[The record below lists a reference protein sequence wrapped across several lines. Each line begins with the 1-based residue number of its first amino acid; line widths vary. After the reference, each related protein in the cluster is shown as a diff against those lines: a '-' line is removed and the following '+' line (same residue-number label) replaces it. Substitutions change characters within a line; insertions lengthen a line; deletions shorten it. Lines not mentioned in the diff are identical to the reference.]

1 VTGWKSLF
9 AVGNHVAK
17 INNLTPDESR
27 RLQDWFLQMIVEEH
41 DAQLRHRWENDF
53 DVGTLITHA
62 PPHKS
67 AESDRMLFV
76 TAIWDNRT
84 VYHSAIFDYAGLG
97 VRTGHRAVGI
107 GEQPY
112 LDENSLT
119 RREALAKE
127 ADGGWEHF

>member
-1 VTGWKSLF
+1 MLVRFDHSPPSLTS
-9 AVGNHVAK
+9 K
-17 INNLTPDESR
+17 PMLTVFFFS
-27 RLQDWFLQMIVEEH
+27 
-41 DAQLRHRWENDF
+41 
-53 DVGTLITHA
+53 
-62 PPHKS
+62 
-67 AESDRMLFV
+67 FV

-112 LDENSLT
+112 LDGSSLT
-119 RREALAKE
+119 RMEALAKE

>member
-1 VTGWKSLF
+1 MLVRLIILRPFVTSTPM
-9 AVGNHVAK
+9 
-17 INNLTPDESR
+17 LTEV
-27 RLQDWFLQMIVEEH
+27 F
-41 DAQLRHRWENDF
+41 
-53 DVGTLITHA
+53 
-62 PPHKS
+62 
-67 AESDRMLFV
+67 LFV

-112 LDENSLT
+112 LDGSSLT

>member
-1 VTGWKSLF
+1 MLVRLIIPHPF
-9 AVGNHVAK
+9 
-17 INNLTPDESR
+17 LTSTPM
-27 RLQDWFLQMIVEEH
+27 LTVCF
-41 DAQLRHRWENDF
+41 F
-53 DVGTLITHA
+53 
-62 PPHKS
+62 
-67 AESDRMLFV
+67 LFV

-112 LDENSLT
+112 LDGSSLT

>member
-1 VTGWKSLF
+1 M
-9 AVGNHVAK
+9 
-17 INNLTPDESR
+17 LTVC
-27 RLQDWFLQMIVEEH
+27 F
-41 DAQLRHRWENDF
+41 F
-53 DVGTLITHA
+53 
-62 PPHKS
+62 
-67 AESDRMLFV
+67 LFV

-112 LDENSLT
+112 LDGSSLT